1 MKKHLVILSGL
12 ILIVTAAHSQDVL
25 GKWYGINENY
35 LAELIIDNDSIKIQI
50 LDSRGADAG
59 RERRNFKHSG
69 IYEIGNKSLVVVT
82 DYASEE
88 GYLAMTFCNIQRNQ
102 SIELAANIEVKQAK
116 TIGELTDA
124 IGKDKTELFGNIFYD
139 EAKIQEFEK
148 LKDLETM
155 PVEDFRLYLKKFIE
169 KRDANFFME
178 EMMPGTFR
186 ERMVNET
193 LLEIGYNPLF
203 RKDWENRFFEKYLS
217 DKEVGKIYRERYWP
231 R

>member
-124 IGKDKTELFGNIFYD
+124 IGKDRTELFGNIFYD